1 MDVQF
6 YPTPQPLV
14 ARAWSK
20 FRNTDFVRVLE
31 PSAGEAHLAKGRP
44 NHDSYGGYSNRPPPL
59 DCIELD
65 VTKHAHLRESG
76 FDVIGIDFMQF
87 DGAGAIYSHVIMNP
101 PYRMD
106 QAASNFLDFFGLPPS
121 FPFLRAAS
129 ALAALEDAPP
139 SLPISAAIQRFEPRK
154 PSRSAGM

>member
-14 ARAWSK
+14 DRAWGK
-20 FRNTDFVRVLE
+20 FKNRDFVRVLE
-31 PSAGEAHLAKGRP
+31 PSAGEGHLAKGRP
-44 NHDSYGGYSNRPPPL
+44 HHDDSGWYNRKPAV

-76 FDVIGIDFMQF
+76 FDVIGIDFMEF

-101 PYRMD
+101 P
-106 QAASNFLDFFGLPPS
+106 FLYGAQHVLKGVVCGRGRNPTLRLWPAIFSGEIDVFPS
-121 FPFLRAAS
+121 ERRNMGQ
-129 ALAALEDAPP
+129 E
-139 SLPISAAIQRFEPRK
+139 IGR
-154 PSRSAGM
+154 